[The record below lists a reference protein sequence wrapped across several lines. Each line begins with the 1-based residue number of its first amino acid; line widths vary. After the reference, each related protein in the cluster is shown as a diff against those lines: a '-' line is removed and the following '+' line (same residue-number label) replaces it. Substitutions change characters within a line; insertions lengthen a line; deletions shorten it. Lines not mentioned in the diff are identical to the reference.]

1 MEPAGEF
8 TQGSGCAFVVG
19 MAEKSYRAWNPGQSY
34 LLPPSPLE
42 WLPEGH
48 LAYFILEI
56 VTEFDLTAIEEEIQR
71 KDARGE
77 RPYSPSMMVA
87 LMLYSYSTG
96 RFSSRRI
103 ARGTYEDVALRVIAG
118 EEHPHFTTINQ
129 FRLEH
134 WGTLAGLFVQGYQMC
149 RKAGLVTLGQVALD
163 GTKIKAAASKHK
175 AMSYQRMGQDELRL
189 RGEVEALLR
198 RAQQA
203 DDEEDRRYGPGQ
215 DREDLPAEL
224 ARREQRLERIR
235 AAKAELE
242 KEAAAGRAAELRE
255 QAAGQRV
262 KADDESVRSDERK
275 RARTRAEK
283 AEQAAEELKPEG
295 SPVAKDE
302 GQAGQQ
308 ELPLHRVAS
317 ELEGKPKPEAQ
328 RNFTDPESRI
338 MVKDGAFIQAYNAQI
353 VVDGASQVIIAQG
366 VSNQSPDQEYLVPMV
381 ERMVVICDQPPE
393 ALLADSGYFSQEN
406 VERLEGQGIEP
417 FIAVARES
425 KSAVAPTGRSTPAQ
439 QIRVSM
445 GEKLRE
451 GAGKAIYARRKAI
464 VEPVFGQVEQ
474 GRGFRRFSQRG
485 LEKVRNEWAF
495 ICLTHNLL
503 KLFRKVVG
511 QRPIARLT
519 LAARSG

>member
-1 MEPAGEF
+1 
-8 TQGSGCAFVVG
+8 
-19 MAEKSYRAWNPGQSY
+19 MAEKSYRPWNPSQSY

-56 VTEFDLTAIEEEIQR
+56 VGEFDLTAIEEEIQR

-77 RPYSPSMMVA
+77 RPYSPAMMVA

-103 ARGTYEDVALRVIAG
+103 ARGTYEDVALRVIGG

-134 WGTLAGLFVQGYQMC
+134 WGTLAGLFAQGFQMC
-149 RKAGLVTLGQVALD
+149 QKAGLVTLGQVALD

-175 AMSYQRMGQDELRL
+175 AMSYQRMGQDEIRL
-189 RGEVEALLR
+189 RGEIEALLR
-198 RAQQA
+198 RAQQV
-203 DDEEDRRYGPGQ
+203 DEEEDRRYGPGQ
-215 DREDLPAEL
+215 DPEDLPTEL

-242 KEAAAGRAAELRE
+242 KEAAAARAAELRE
-255 QAAGQRV
+255 QAAGQRA

-275 RARTRAEK
+275 RAQTRAEK
-283 AEQAAEELKPEG
+283 AEQAAEELKPE
-295 SPVAKDE
+295 SAVAQDAGE
-302 GQAGQQ
+302 AGQQ
-308 ELPLHRVAS
+308 ELPLHQVAS
-317 ELEGKPKPEAQ
+317 EPEGKPKPLAQ
-328 RNFTDPESRI
+328 RNFTDPASRI
-338 MVKDGAFIQAYNAQI
+338 MVKDGAFIQAYNAQF

-366 VSNQSPDQEYLVPMV
+366 VSNQAPDQEYLLPMV
-381 ERMVVICDQPPE
+381 ERMLGLCEQRPE
-393 ALLADSGYFSQEN
+393 VLLADSGYFSQEN
-406 VERLEGQGIEP
+406 VQRVQGQGIEP
-417 FIAVARES
+417 FIAVGRES
-425 KSAVAPTGRSTPAQ
+425 KSDLPSPGGSTPAQ
-439 QIRVSM
+439 QIKASM
-445 GEKLRE
+445 AEKLRE

-485 LEKVRNEWAF
+485 MQKVRHEWAF

-503 KLFRKVVG
+503 KLFRNVVG
-511 QRPIARLT
+511 QRPTGRLT
-519 LAARSG
+519 VAAWSA